1 VIFYVCI
8 TNLEKLQY
16 IYFMKHPL
24 LYLLL
29 MCIFYENSLCN
40 SYEADTIYLRLMK
53 MKDDS
58 IKVKKLKSYAG
69 DYIETNPDF
78 AIKIYTDI
86 LSISKKIKNKSCES
100 KCLLAFAVLY
110 RVKGQHDLAR
120 SYDWKALNAAFAA
133 NNNEDIGRVYNNIGN
148 TFYFQNEFDSAVT
161 YYLKSLNYLEKTKNY
176 YPISMVYGNLAMI
189 FNNQHQYSKALQLA
203 KKSLLFANMVK
214 PDMNTLGT
222 AHNNYGDAFGGLNQ
236 LDSQQYHY
244 KRALDCFNRDND
256 LTNLTVLYR
265 NMADVEIKRNNSKQA
280 QAFADSSLKYAK
292 IVGNNYE
299 IGFAF
304 IRNCDVALKFNN
316 LKNAEYFINEAK
328 IYIKSDRNWMLH
340 RDWNL
345 QMSKLKRKQNKYEEA
360 FLHFDAYLQ
369 YRDSTENAETK
380 NRTTQLE
387 EKYQS
392 NKKQSEIIRL
402 ENEKKIQQLTIKQKN
417 VWLYILLGTILSLSI
432 ITFLFNKNTKRKQ
445 QIAEQ
450 ELLQLQQEKE
460 LEATKTVLKVQEE
473 ERGRVAKDLHDGLG
487 GILSGIKLNLS
498 AMKGNVILQQQ
509 DAGLFAKSI
518 EQLDN
523 AISEMRRVAHNMMPE
538 SLLKFGLTQAIQDY
552 CESINESKIIQL
564 AYKDIG
570 MNERLDNSIEIVLY
584 RIIQELVNNSIKHA
598 QAQHVIIQLVKN
610 EKNVTLTVEDD
621 GKGFDVNVL
630 EKIKGF
636 GLSNIQSRVDYLK
649 GNLEIDSQN
658 NIGTSF
664 YITIPV

>member
-1 VIFYVCI
+1 
-8 TNLEKLQY
+8 
-16 IYFMKHPL
+16 
-24 LYLLL
+24 
-29 MCIFYENSLCN
+29 
-40 SYEADTIYLRLMK
+40 

-58 IKVKKLKSYAG
+58 VKVKKLKSYAS

-78 AIKIYTDI
+78 AKKIYTDI
-86 LSISKKIKNKSCES
+86 LSISQKIKNKSCES

-120 SYDWKALNAAFAA
+120 SYDWKALDAAFAV

-222 AHNNYGDAFGGLNQ
+222 AHNNCGDAFGGLNQ

-244 KRALDCFNRDND
+244 KRALDFFNKDND

-265 NMADVEIKRNNSKQA
+265 NMADVEIKRNNSKLA

-299 IGFAF
+299 IGSTF
-304 IRNCDVALKFNN
+304 IRNCDVTLKYNN
-316 LKNAEYFINEAK
+316 LKNAKYFINEAEV
-328 IYIKSDRNWMLH
+328 YIKSDKNWMLH
-340 RDWNL
+340 REWNL

-360 FLHFDAYLQ
+360 FLYFDTYLQ

-380 NRTTQLE
+380 NRTTLLE

-392 NKKQSEIIRL
+392 DKKQSEIIRL
-402 ENEKKIQQLTIKQKN
+402 ENEKQIQQLIIRQKN
-417 VWLYILLGTILSLSI
+417 VWLYILIGTILSLSI
-432 ITFLFNKNTKRKQ
+432 IAFLFNKNTKRKQ
-445 QIAEQ
+445 QIVEQ
-450 ELLQLQQEKE
+450 QLLQLQQEKE

-487 GILSGIKLNLS
+487 GMLSGIKLNLS

-552 CESINESKIIQL
+552 CESINESKIVKL
-564 AYKDIG
+564 TFKDFG
-570 MNERLDNSIEIVLY
+570 LNERLESSVEIVLY

-598 QAQHVIIQLVKN
+598 QAKNTVIQLVKN
-610 EKNVTLTVEDD
+610 SANITLTVEDD
-621 GKGFDVNVL
+621 GNGFDINKFDKL
-630 EKIKGF
+630 KGF
-636 GLSNIQSRVDYLK
+636 GLTNIQSRVDYLK
-649 GNLEIDSQN
+649 GNLTVDSELN
-658 NIGTSF
+658 KGTSVF
-664 YITIPV
+664 IEIPN

>member
-1 VIFYVCI
+1 
-8 TNLEKLQY
+8 
-16 IYFMKHPL
+16 M
-24 LYLLL
+24 
-29 MCIFYENSLCN
+29 
-40 SYEADTIYLRLMK
+40 
-53 MKDDS
+53 
-58 IKVKKLKSYAG
+58 
-69 DYIETNPDF
+69 
-78 AIKIYTDI
+78 
-86 LSISKKIKNKSCES
+86 
-100 KCLLAFAVLY
+100 
-110 RVKGQHDLAR
+110 
-120 SYDWKALNAAFAA
+120 
-133 NNNEDIGRVYNNIGN
+133 
-148 TFYFQNEFDSAVT
+148 
-161 YYLKSLNYLEKTKNY
+161 
-176 YPISMVYGNLAMI
+176 
-189 FNNQHQYSKALQLA
+189 
-203 KKSLLFANMVK
+203 
-214 PDMNTLGT
+214 
-222 AHNNYGDAFGGLNQ
+222 
-236 LDSQQYHY
+236 
-244 KRALDCFNRDND
+244 
-256 LTNLTVLYR
+256 
-265 NMADVEIKRNNSKQA
+265 
-280 QAFADSSLKYAK
+280 
-292 IVGNNYE
+292 
-299 IGFAF
+299 
-304 IRNCDVALKFNN
+304 
-316 LKNAEYFINEAK
+316 
-328 IYIKSDRNWMLH
+328 
-340 RDWNL
+340 
-345 QMSKLKRKQNKYEEA
+345 
-360 FLHFDAYLQ
+360 
-369 YRDSTENAETK
+369 YRDSTENVETK
-380 NRTTQLE
+380 NRITQLE
-387 EKYQS
+387 EKYQL
-392 NKKQSEIIRL
+392 NKKQNEIIQL
-402 ENEKKIQQLTIKQKN
+402 LNEKKIQQLTIKQKN

-432 ITFLFNKNTKRKQ
+432 ITFLVNKNTKRKQ

-487 GILSGIKLNLS
+487 GMLSGIKLNLS

-649 GNLEIDSQN
+649 GNLEIESQN